1 MKRIRKKVVLLFW
14 VIFAAGIIYA
24 AFLQYKISLN
34 YGVVPAKNADYLIV
48 LGARVKGTEPSLTL
62 ASRIDA
68 AAVYLKKNP
77 STIAIAS
84 GGQGPGED
92 ISEAECIKREL
103 QKLGINESRIV
114 LEGKSTDTYENIRFS
129 KKLIPKSA
137 KDGVVVTNDFHLY
150 RALSLAADAN
160 LKVQG
165 LPAETPLIAVPK
177 SYIREYLAITKYY
190 LVTSLANLKT
200 RLFLV
205 EFF

>member
-1 MKRIRKKVVLLFW
+1 MKRIRKKTVLLFW

-62 ASRIDA
+62 ASGIDA

-129 KKLIPKSA
+129 KKLIPTSA

-200 RLFLV
+200 RLLV

>member
-1 MKRIRKKVVLLFW
+1 MKRIRKKVVLFCW
-14 VIFAAGIIYA
+14 IIFAAGIIYA

-68 AAVYLKKNP
+68 AALYLKKNP

-103 QKLGINESRIV
+103 QKLGIKESRIV

-129 KKLIPKSA
+129 KKLIPISA

-165 LPAETPLIAVPK
+165 LPAETPLISVPK

-190 LVTSLANLKT
+190 LVTSP
-200 RLFLV
+200 
-205 EFF
+205 

>member
-14 VIFAAGIIYA
+14 VIFAVGIIYA

-34 YGVVPAKNADYLIV
+34 YGVVPANNADYLIV

-68 AAVYLKKNP
+68 AAVYLKKNT

-84 GGQGPGED
+84 GGQGPVED

-114 LEGKSTDTYENIRFS
+114 LEPKSTDTYENIHFS
-129 KKLIPKSA
+129 KKLIPISA

-150 RALSLAADAN
+150 RALSLASDAD

-165 LPAETPLIAVPK
+165 LPAGTPLIAVPK

-200 RLFLV
+200 RL
-205 EFF
+205 

>member
-1 MKRIRKKVVLLFW
+1 MKWIRKKVVLLFW

-68 AAVYLKKNP
+68 ASVYLKKNP

-114 LEGKSTDTYENIRFS
+114 LEGKSTDTYENIHFS

-165 LPAETPLIAVPK
+165 LPADTPLIAVPK

-200 RLFLV
+200 RLLV

>member
-1 MKRIRKKVVLLFW
+1 MKRNRKKVVLLFW
-14 VIFAAGIIYA
+14 IIFAAGIIYA

-48 LGARVKGTEPSLTL
+48 LGAKVKGTEPSLTL

-68 AAVYLKKNP
+68 ASVYLKKNP
-77 STIAIAS
+77 STIVIAS

-129 KKLIPKSA
+129 KNLIPKSA

-165 LPAETPLIAVPK
+165 LPADTPLIALPK

-200 RLFLV
+200 RLLV

>member
-14 VIFAAGIIYA
+14 VIFAVGIIYA

-34 YGVVPAKNADYLIV
+34 YGVVPANNADYLVV

-68 AAVYLKKNP
+68 AAVYLKKNT

-114 LEGKSTDTYENIRFS
+114 LEAKSTDTYENIHFS
-129 KKLIPKSA
+129 KKLIPISA

-150 RALSLAADAN
+150 RALSLAADAD

-165 LPAETPLIAVPK
+165 LPAGTPLIAVPK
-177 SYIREYLAITKYY
+177 SYIHEYLAITKYY

-200 RLFLV
+200 RL
-205 EFF
+205 

>member
-1 MKRIRKKVVLLFW
+1 MRKKTVLLFW

-62 ASRIDA
+62 ASGIDA

-129 KKLIPKSA
+129 KKLIPTSA

-200 RLFLV
+200 RLLV

>member
-14 VIFAAGIIYA
+14 VIFAVGIIYA

-34 YGVVPAKNADYLIV
+34 YGVVPANNADYLIV

-68 AAVYLKKNP
+68 AAVYLKKNT

-114 LEGKSTDTYENIRFS
+114 LEPKSTDTYENIHFS
-129 KKLIPKSA
+129 KKLIPISA

-150 RALSLAADAN
+150 RALSLASDAD

-165 LPAETPLIAVPK
+165 LPAGTPLIAVPK

-200 RLFLV
+200 RL
-205 EFF
+205 

>member
-1 MKRIRKKVVLLFW
+1 MKRNQKKVVLLFW
-14 VIFAAGIIYA
+14 IIFAAAIIYA

-129 KKLIPKSA
+129 KKLIPKSD

-165 LPAETPLIAVPK
+165 LPADTPLIAVPK

-200 RLFLV
+200 RLLV

>member
-1 MKRIRKKVVLLFW
+1 MRKKVVLLFW
-14 VIFAAGIIYA
+14 VIFAVGIIYA

-34 YGVVPAKNADYLIV
+34 YGVVPANNADYLVV

-68 AAVYLKKNP
+68 AAVYLKKNT

-114 LEGKSTDTYENIRFS
+114 LEAKSTDTYENIHFS
-129 KKLIPKSA
+129 KKLIPISA

-150 RALSLAADAN
+150 RALSLAADAD

-165 LPAETPLIAVPK
+165 LPAGTPLIAVPK
-177 SYIREYLAITKYY
+177 SYIHEYLAITKYY

-200 RLFLV
+200 RL
-205 EFF
+205 